1 MNTVPIPAQHAR
13 VLSGMRPTGSL
24 HLGHY
29 HGVLKNW
36 LELQNEY
43 ECFFFVADWHA
54 LTTHYEDPTIIPDS
68 VWEMVIDW
76 LAAGINHGEAKLF
89 IQSQVPEHAE
99 LHLLLS
105 MITPLGWLER
115 VPSYKD
121 QQEKLKERD
130 LATYGFLGYP
140 LLQAADILIYKAG
153 MVPVGEDQVAHVE
166 LTREVARRF
175 NHIYGRE
182 PGFEKLADQARKKM
196 GKKSAKLYS
205 RYRKAFREQGDQE
218 ALSAAQALLE
228 SQQNITVNDRA
239 RLLGYLEGGG
249 RLILPE
255 PQPLLTKASRMPGLD
270 GQKMSK
276 SYNNT
281 ISLRDDPEVVEKALR
296 TMPTD
301 TNRVRRTDPGD
312 PARCPLWQF
321 HEIYSSEE
329 TKRWAAEGCR
339 TAGIGC
345 VDCKQPVIDAVLQEL
360 APIQERAREFEEQ
373 PDLVR
378 KIIAEGCEEAR
389 DVAQETMAE
398 VRSAMSL
405 NYR

>member
-1 MNTVPIPAQHAR
+1 LNSVPVPAQHAR
-13 VLSGMRPTGSL
+13 VLSGMRPTGRL

-36 LELQNEY
+36 VELQHEY

-54 LTTHYEDPTIIPDS
+54 LTTHYEDPSIIPDS
-68 VWEMVIDW
+68 IWEMVIDW
-76 LAAGINHGEAKLF
+76 LAAGINPGEARLF

-182 PGFEKLADQARKKM
+182 TGFEALAEQAIKKM
-196 GKKSAKLYS
+196 GKKNAKLFK
-205 RYRKAFREQGDQE
+205 RYRRAYQEQGDQE
-218 ALSAAQALLE
+218 AVEAARALLE
-228 SQQNITVNDRA
+228 GQQNITVNDRE
-239 RLLGYLEGGG
+239 RLFGYLDGSG

-255 PQPLLTKASRMPGLD
+255 PQPLLTRAAKMPGLD

-276 SYNNT
+276 SYGNT
-281 ISLRDDPEVVEKALR
+281 IALRDEPEVVERAIR

-301 TNRVRRTDPGD
+301 TSRVRRNDPGD
-312 PARCPLWQF
+312 PARCPVWQL
-321 HEIYSSEE
+321 HEVYSPDDVKS
-329 TKRWAAEGCR
+329 WASEGCR

-360 APIQERAREFEEQ
+360 QPIQERAREYEEQ
-373 PDLVR
+373 PEVVR
-378 KIIAEGCEEAR
+378 SIIAEGNEAAR
-389 DVAQETMAE
+389 DVAQETMEE
-398 VRSAMSL
+398 VRRAMSMD
-405 NYR
+405 YR